1 MNPVVSIIAA
11 VSRNGVIGKGGDLPW
26 RIPGDLRRFR
36 ALTLGH
42 AVVMGRRTF
51 DSIGRA
57 LDGRR
62 NIVAT
67 RNPHFHAA
75 GVERADSP
83 ESALALAREGN
94 EKGEIFIIG
103 GGEMYEWAL
112 RGDFAER
119 MILTE
124 VDMEVAG
131 DARFPHFSRAD
142 WRETRREKGE
152 TDGAEGIPHSFVCY
166 ERARGGK

>member
-1 MNPVVSIIAA
+1 MRISIAAA
-11 VSRNGVIGKGGDLPW
+11 VSRNGVIGAKGDLPW

-36 ALTLGH
+36 ALTMGH

-67 RNPHFHAA
+67 RNANFHADGA
-75 GVERADSP
+75 ERADSL
-83 ESALALAREGN
+83 ESALALAREGTD
-94 EKGEIFIIG
+94 ESGEIFIIG
-103 GGEMYEWAL
+103 GGEIYALAL
-112 RGDFAER
+112 RNDLAER

-124 VDMEVAG
+124 VDMEVEG
-131 DARFPHFSRAD
+131 DVYFPSFSRAD
-142 WRETRREKGE
+142 WRETSREKGE
-152 TDGAEGIPHSFVCY
+152 GDIPHSFVCY
-166 ERARGGK
+166 ERTED